1 VAAALQVIVQNI
13 IDALSLG
20 SLFALTALGISLLFG
35 IMRLVNFA
43 HGDFISVG
51 AYALIIP
58 SASPTA
64 IMYIGNWPALATI
77 VAICAVLIVL
87 AILCERVAFRPL
99 RGADPSVLM
108 IASFAVSYFIQN
120 AIIMIY
126 GGRPKGVDLWPFLQT
141 QVTIGGVRLQLLQL
155 VTIASTGILLA
166 ALSFF
171 LHRLPIGR
179 QMRAASENF
188 MMARLLGVRANFV
201 IAAAFAVSGFLAA
214 VVSLL
219 YVVQRG
225 TLAYDVGTPLVM
237 AGFVATVIGGMG
249 SVLGA
254 VLGGYFVG
262 IANVFFQVVLPV
274 GIRADRDAF
283 VFAFVILILL
293 LRPSGLIRVKSVE
306 ERV

>member
-1 VAAALQVIVQNI
+1 MQSLAQNI
-13 IDALSLG
+13 VDALSLG

-51 AYALIIP
+51 AYALIVP
-58 SASPTA
+58 SASPVA
-64 IMYIGNWPALATI
+64 IMYIGDWPALATI
-77 VAICAVLIVL
+77 VAVCAILVAL
-87 AILCERVAFRPL
+87 AILCERIAFRPI

-108 IASFAVSYFIQN
+108 IASFTVSYFIQN

-141 QVTIGGVRLQLLQL
+141 QVEIAGIRFHLLQL
-155 VTIASTGILLA
+155 VTIAATIILLS
-166 ALSFF
+166 LLTFF
-171 LHRLPIGR
+171 LYRLPIGR

-188 MMARLLGVRANFV
+188 MMARLLGVRANLV
-201 IAAAFAVSGFLAA
+201 IAAAFAVSGFSAA

-225 TLAYDVGTPLVM
+225 TLAYDVGVPLVM
-237 AGFVATVIGGMG
+237 AAFVATVIGGMG

-254 VLGGYFVG
+254 VLGGFLVG
-262 IANVFFQVVLPV
+262 ITNVFFQVVLPV
-274 GIRADRDAF
+274 SVRADRDAF

-293 LRPSGLIRVKSVE
+293 LRPSGLIKVKSGE